1 MVMNENVMNKE
12 KRDSNFLIEELKKI
26 VSFFCLVYVLITY
39 RIFINHRDFPLL
51 PFIDGINDIPV
62 FLNFILFAALVIFLI
77 FIYQKEDNKV
87 YLSFFFL
94 IYFVLLF
101 YDANRIQ
108 PFLFTYLS
116 FFLFYYF
123 YKLGWINSKFTIY
136 VCKLIF
142 VFAYFFSGFNKF
154 NQSFFSYG
162 YIRFVEPLQEL
173 IPKDFYNIIKSLGL
187 IVAGFE
193 FFIGFGLFFRA
204 TRKFTFY
211 LAIILHLLIIYF
223 IGYLHNGF
231 ATVVIYNVFC
241 MIMIYYLFK
250 NDNQNLWV
258 ETKQYSKKLLFH
270 LSLILFFV
278 LPMFNYF
285 GYGVDLISYDLYTG
299 NYRFCFVVM
308 KNSVREKLPAS
319 LKQYCIAST
328 YKDYSIFYT
337 DYFIYHET
345 KAVLYRETWAFIR
358 IKKLFDPYKQKKG
371 DVIMV
376 VFRNGE
382 REYYF

>member
-1 MVMNENVMNKE
+1 MKENVIFKE
-12 KRDSNFLIEELKKI
+12 AEDSNFFIEELKKI
-26 VSFFCLVYVLITY
+26 VCFFCLVYILITY
-39 RIFINHRDFPLL
+39 RIFINQRDFPLL
-51 PFIDGINDIPV
+51 PFIEGINDMPV
-62 FLNFILFAALVIFLI
+62 FLNFILYGALVVFLI
-77 FIYQKEDNKV
+77 FIYLREDNKI

-123 YKLGWINSKFTIY
+123 YKLGWIDSKFTIY
-136 VCKLIF
+136 LSKLIF
-142 VFAYFFSGFNKF
+142 IFAYFFSGFNKF
-154 NQSFFSYG
+154 NQGFFSYS
-162 YIRFVEPLQEL
+162 YLWFVEPLQGL
-173 IPKDFYNIIKSLGL
+173 IPLELFNSIKSLGL

-193 FFIGFGLFFRA
+193 LFIGFGLFFRA

-211 LAIILHLLIIYF
+211 LGIVLHLLIIYF
-223 IGYLHNGF
+223 IGYLHHGL
-231 ATVVIYNVFC
+231 ATVVIYNVFY
-241 MIMIYYLFK
+241 MIMIYYLFM
-250 NDNQNLWV
+250 NDDQNLWI
-258 ETKQYSKKLLFH
+258 ETKNYLKKIFFH
-270 LSLILFFV
+270 LALILFFV

-285 GYGVDLISYDLYTG
+285 GYGIDLISYDLYTG

-308 KNSVREKLPAS
+308 KNSVREKVPAS
-319 LKQYCIAST
+319 LKPYCFMT
-328 YKDYSIFYT
+328 KHKDYSIFYT

-345 KAVLYRETWAFIR
+345 RAVLFRETWAFMR

-371 DVIMV
+371 DVILV
-376 VFRNGE
+376 VFRDGK

>member
-1 MVMNENVMNKE
+1 MNENVLVKE
-12 KRDSNFLIEELKKI
+12 PRDSNFFIEELKKI
-26 VSFFCLVYVLITY
+26 VSFFCLVYILVTY
-39 RIFINHRDFPLL
+39 KIFINHRDFPLL
-51 PFIDGINDIPV
+51 PFIEGINDIPV
-62 FLNFILFAALVIFLI
+62 FLNFILYSALVISLV
-77 FIYQKEDNKV
+77 FIYKKEDNKV

-123 YKLGWINSKFTIY
+123 YKLGWIDSKFTIY
-136 VCKLIF
+136 TCKLIF
-142 VFAYFFSGFNKF
+142 ILAYFFSGFNKF
-154 NQSFFSYG
+154 NHSFFSYS
-162 YIRFVEPLQEL
+162 YVKLVEPLKGI
-173 IPKDFYNIIKSLGL
+173 IPNDFFYIIKSLGL
-187 IVAGFE
+187 IVASLE
-193 FFIGFGLFFRA
+193 FYIGFGLFFKA

-211 LAIILHLLIIYF
+211 IAIILHLLIIYF
-223 IGYLHNGF
+223 LGYLQNGTT
-231 ATVVIYNVFC
+231 TVVIYNVFC
-241 MIMIYYLFK
+241 MVMIFYLFK

-258 ETKQYSKKLLFH
+258 ETKQYSKKLFFH

-285 GYGVDLISYDLYTG
+285 GYGIDLISYDLYTG

-308 KNSVREKLPAS
+308 KNSVREKVPPS
-319 LKQYCIAST
+319 LKPYWIVT
-328 YKDYSIFYT
+328 KYKDYSIFYT

-345 KAVLYRETWAFIR
+345 KAVLYRENWAFMR

-376 VFRNGE
+376 VFRNGK

>member
-1 MVMNENVMNKE
+1 MNENVLVKE
-12 KRDSNFLIEELKKI
+12 PRDSNFFIEELKKI
-26 VSFFCLVYVLITY
+26 VSFFCLVYILVTY
-39 RIFINHRDFPLL
+39 KIFINHRDFPLL
-51 PFIDGINDIPV
+51 PFIEGINDIPV
-62 FLNFILFAALVIFLI
+62 FLNFILYSALVISLV
-77 FIYQKEDNKV
+77 FIYKKEDNKV

-123 YKLGWINSKFTIY
+123 YKLGWIDSKYTIY
-136 VCKLIF
+136 TCKLIF
-142 VFAYFFSGFNKF
+142 ILAYFFSGFNKF
-154 NQSFFSYG
+154 NHSFFSYS
-162 YIRFVEPLQEL
+162 YVKLVEPLKGI
-173 IPKDFYNIIKSLGL
+173 IPNDFFYIIKSLGL
-187 IVAGFE
+187 IVASLE
-193 FFIGFGLFFRA
+193 FYIGFGLFFKA

-211 LAIILHLLIIYF
+211 IAIILHLLIIYF
-223 IGYLHNGF
+223 LGYLQNGTT
-231 ATVVIYNVFC
+231 TVVIYNVFC
-241 MIMIYYLFK
+241 MVMIFYLFK

-258 ETKQYSKKLLFH
+258 ETKQYSKKLFFH

-285 GYGVDLISYDLYTG
+285 GYGIDLISYDLYTG

-308 KNSVREKLPAS
+308 KNSVREKVPPS
-319 LKQYCIAST
+319 LKPYCIVT
-328 YKDYSIFYT
+328 KYKDYSIFYT

-345 KAVLYRETWAFIR
+345 KAVLYRENWAFMR

-376 VFRNGE
+376 VFRNGK